1 MYLAGERES
10 GQGEPWTWDVPYIQP
25 AAEGAYS
32 DFASATQL
40 ADATGDNGA
49 VRDYLG
55 LGPADPETGTVL
67 LAKARTLTAD
77 GEPGAEG

>member
-1 MYLAGERES
+1 LAGERES
-10 GQGEPWTWDVPYIQP
+10 GQSEPWTWDVPCIQP

-32 DFASATQL
+32 DFASATRL
-40 ADATGDNGA
+40 ADATGDKGA

-55 LGPADPETGTVL
+55 LGPADSETGTVL

-77 GEPGAEG
+77 GEPGADE